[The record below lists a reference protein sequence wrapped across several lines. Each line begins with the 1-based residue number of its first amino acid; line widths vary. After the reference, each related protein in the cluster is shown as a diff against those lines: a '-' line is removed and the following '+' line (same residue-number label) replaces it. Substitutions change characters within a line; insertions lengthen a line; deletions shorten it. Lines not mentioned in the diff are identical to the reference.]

1 MFQYI
6 HCINNYFILGAQ
18 YNEEGDII
26 ISEEEFLEVKK
37 LKELKAKYKNDFE
50 ELKNLK
56 AKVQY
61 CQRLVDNCR
70 QKLIQ
75 GMVRN
80 KQDLWVGGYLKTIK
94 TSIQYCQRLVVNCRQ
109 KLRQGIVSH
118 KQDLWEGGGVSGYL
132 KY

>member
-1 MFQYI
+1 MFQYTNK
-6 HCINNYFILGAQ
+6 HFILGAQ

-37 LKELKAKYKNDFE
+37 LKELKAKYKTDFE

-75 GMVRN
+75 GMVRH
-80 KQDLWVGGYLKTIK
+80 KQDLWGEGEGGYLKTN
-94 TSIQYCQRLVVNCRQ
+94 IQYC
-109 KLRQGIVSH
+109 
-118 KQDLWEGGGVSGYL
+118 
-132 KY
+132 